1 MHAHET
7 TVYLEIFLQYKTL
20 AETRCARTGSVVYGR
35 VLFQVS
41 NRFTVYDFFI
51 TLGEDC
57 KKKKMLFKSL
67 RIHYCNVYS
76 PKTRTHSLFSS
87 NMLS

>member
-20 AETRCARTGSVVYGR
+20 AETRYARTDSVVYGR

-41 NRFTVYDFFI
+41 NRFTVHDFII

-57 KKKKMLFKSL
+57 KKKKKKMLFKSL
-67 RIHYCNVYS
+67 RI
-76 PKTRTHSLFSS
+76 SLLQCVFAKDSYA
-87 NMLS
+87 